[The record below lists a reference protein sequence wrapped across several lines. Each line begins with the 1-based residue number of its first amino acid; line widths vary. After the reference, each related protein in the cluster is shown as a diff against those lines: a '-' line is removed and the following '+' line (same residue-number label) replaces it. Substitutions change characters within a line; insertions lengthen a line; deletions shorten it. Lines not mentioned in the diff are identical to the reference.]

1 MYGYFGTSVY
11 GASDTTIDVVDIT
24 GKTAIAGGGTA
35 ATLAV
40 AAGGA
45 AAVPVVGWVV
55 AAGIG
60 TAAGTFALV
69 DAIKRGKVRRAEAV
83 KLARRLGIPNPEN
96 APTYLVKV
104 MKWDKA
110 KRRKELAKLR
120 EKLKKQRKRG
130 KGWWES
136 AANQRQDIRDLRWKI
151 NVLNTLGQALGEG
164 RRGRPARRGRPG
176 RRQQIRPTPFGF
188 KSAAGMPPASA
199 YAPRPVGVS
208 MPPTRPVPVTMPQTR
223 GIPVVSDA
231 EMQAE
236 ATEAVDTALVEKAE
250 AEEKG
255 GFPTWGWVALG
266 LGAVGAYLYINRDKR
281 GKKSE

>member
-1 MYGYFGTSVY
+1 MYGYFGASVY
-11 GASDTTIDVVDIT
+11 GASDTTIDIVDVT
-24 GKTAIAGGGTA
+24 GTTVIAGGGTA
-35 ATLAV
+35 ASLALV
-40 AAGGA
+40 AGGA

-83 KLARRLGIPNPEN
+83 KLARKLGIPNPAA

-136 AANQRQDIRDLRWKI
+136 AANQRQDIRELRWKI

-164 RRGRPARRGRPG
+164 RRGRPG
-176 RRQQIRPTPFGF
+176 RRQRIRPTPFGF

-208 MPPTRPVPVTMPQTR
+208 MPPTRPVSVTMPQTR
-223 GIPVVSDA
+223 GIPVVPDA
-231 EMQAE
+231 ELQAE
-236 ATEAVDTALVEKAE
+236 ATEAVDTALIEKAE

-255 GFPTWGWVALG
+255 GFPTWGWVALAAAG
-266 LGAVGAYLYINRDKR
+266 IGAYLYTNRDKR

>member
-1 MYGYFGTSVY
+1 MYGYFGASVY
-11 GASDTTIDVVDIT
+11 GASDTTIDVVDVT
-24 GKTAIAGGGTA
+24 GTTVIAGGGTA

-40 AAGGA
+40 AAGGV
-45 AAVPVVGWVV
+45 AAVPVVGWVA

-83 KLARRLGIPNPEN
+83 KLARKLGIPNPGA

-136 AANQRQDIRDLRWKI
+136 TANQRQDIRDLRWKI

-164 RRGRPARRGRPG
+164 RRPVRRGRPG
-176 RRQQIRPTPFGF
+176 RRQQVRPAPFGF
-188 KSAAGMPPASA
+188 KSAAGMPASP

-231 EMQAE
+231 ELQAE

-250 AEEKG
+250 AEEKS

-266 LGAVGAYLYINRDKR
+266 LGAVGVYLYTNRDKR
-281 GKKSE
+281 GKKGE

>member
-1 MYGYFGTSVY
+1 MYGYFGASVY
-11 GASDTTIDVVDIT
+11 GASDTAIDVVDVT
-24 GKTAIAGGGTA
+24 GTAVIAGGGTA
-35 ATLAV
+35 ASLAV
-40 AAGGA
+40 VAGGV
-45 AAVPVVGWVV
+45 AAVPVVGWVA

-83 KLARRLGIPNPEN
+83 KLARKLGIPNPGA

-136 AANQRQDIRDLRWKI
+136 TANQRQDIRELRWKI
-151 NVLNTLGQALGEG
+151 NVLTTLGQALGEG
-164 RRGRPARRGRPG
+164 RRGRPARRGLSV
-176 RRQQIRPTPFGF
+176 RRQQTRPMPFGF
-188 KSAAGMPPASA
+188 KSGGGTPTSP

-208 MPPTRPVPVTMPQTR
+208 MPPTRPVPVMMPQTR
-223 GIPVVSDA
+223 AIPVVSDA

-250 AEEKG
+250 AEEKS

-266 LGAVGAYLYINRDKR
+266 LGAVGVYLYTNRDKR
-281 GKKSE
+281 GKKGE